1 MKAALVAVGILAT
14 VAVFAASC
22 GGGSSNDASA
32 QNSGTAAS
40 APTAV
45 TFVEPTASAQ
55 SPDALCAIII
65 DINTRNGAMKD
76 KQFLSEAQIKP
87 GADNLVRDEMVSR
100 SAELLT
106 AATADVKGAL
116 AAQLDYYARSQKN
129 AYAPLGALTSE
140 RLQQI
145 KTFEATKCGITL
157 AS

>member
-1 MKAALVAVGILAT
+1 MFAVLT
-14 VAVFAASC
+14 ASC
-22 GGGSSNDASA
+22 GSGSSNDAIAKS
-32 QNSGTAAS
+32 SGTAAS
-40 APTAV
+40 GPTAV

-55 SPDALCAIII
+55 TPDALCALII

-76 KQFLSEAQIKP
+76 KQFLSEAQVKP

-129 AYAPLGALTSE
+129 TYAPLGPLTAD

-145 KTFEATKCGITL
+145 KTFESTKCGITL